1 MLSFLPKGNGAAT
14 RYGYDAANR
23 LTTTAVVGGPGV
35 SSFTFDSLSRK
46 GAG

>member
-1 MLSFLPKGNGAAT
+1 LPKGKGAAT

-23 LTTTAVVGGPGV
+23 LTTATAAGGPGA